1 MKMNLAFSMI
11 QKYFI
16 DYLVNFTDLIKINIK
31 QEISKAT
38 VYLIS

>member
-1 MKMNLAFSMI
+1 MNLAFSMI

>member
-1 MKMNLAFSMI
+1 MI

-31 QEISKAT
+31 QEISEAT

>member
-1 MKMNLAFSMI
+1 MI

-16 DYLVNFTDLIKINIK
+16 DYLVNFIDLIKINIK

>member
-1 MKMNLAFSMI
+1 MI

>member
-1 MKMNLAFSMI
+1 MKMNLAVSMI
-11 QKYFI
+11 KKYFI

-31 QEISKAT
+31 QEINKTT

>member
-1 MKMNLAFSMI
+1 MI

-31 QEISKAT
+31 QEVSKAT